1 MSSASH
7 NDQEVPLFAGLLQIP
22 SYGDLKMYNAMGAR
36 LHDPRSSGSGGAAI
50 AGVGD

>member
-36 LHDPRSSGSGGAAI
+36 LHDPGLLL
-50 AGVGD
+50 